1 MTELW
6 QQTTPNNEKIY
17 KNMNKR
23 LKGLKNQT
31 KSKSF
36 NYKLLGRIVGVSF
49 LASYLKYLLYREVS
63 DIEIFSWLSDRDA
76 ITYWQDEIY
85 LDIYH
90 VMSHCLIANK
100 LSQEEANKAKEI
112 SLQNVGQEMFYDALN
127 RVADFFCGAIADFN
141 YIDGRVTKDKQVTL
155 MEEVISDNEFLIILN
170 ISEKGVACIRHEKMN

>member
-1 MTELW
+1 M
-6 QQTTPNNEKIY
+6 
-17 KNMNKR
+17 
-23 LKGLKNQT
+23 
-31 KSKSF
+31 
-36 NYKLLGRIVGVSF
+36 LGRIVGVSF

-76 ITYWQDEIY
+76 ITNWQDEIY